1 MTTQHYLPP
10 APLNTPTGSLAWAEW
25 YRLLRQTAESGQ
37 TAYITISDP
46 TTGLQSKLNSDAADT
61 LNGTISFGSLGAF
74 KVGTVTWNGTS
85 ATGTGVMFTQNG
97 IVGANSG
104 SIKFVIKSD
113 GTATFGGALTAA
125 SGTFAGD
132 VFSSGGIFTTGYSS
146 TSYTIDGDTYDPSI
160 VGEVST
166 SLGSGVPTGVVGV
179 STYSVLGRGGVFYA
193 TGAGASIANSYIGL
207 FAKGRSTTNQG
218 FARGA
223 SFTSEGGR
231 TNTGIEVSAV
241 NDSTGSSKSATGISV
256 SASSSNSSTPVTG
269 LSVTQS
275 GGSST
280 SSGIQVSSDSGI
292 ALHILSGTIKMDDT
306 SYVGTGAS
314 TATFPGNNK
323 PGSNSTNTWLKI
335 NINGTDYYIP
345 VWT

>member
-1 MTTQHYLPP
+1 MTIQHYLPP

-132 VFSSGGIFTTGYSS
+132 V
-146 TSYTIDGDTYDPSI
+146 
-160 VGEVST
+160 
-166 SLGSGVPTGVVGV
+166 
-179 STYSVLGRGGVFYA
+179 
-193 TGAGASIANSYIGL
+193 
-207 FAKGRSTTNQG
+207 
-218 FARGA
+218 
-223 SFTSEGGR
+223 
-231 TNTGIEVSAV
+231 
-241 NDSTGSSKSATGISV
+241 
-256 SASSSNSSTPVTG
+256 
-269 LSVTQS
+269 
-275 GGSST
+275 
-280 SSGIQVSSDSGI
+280 
-292 ALHILSGTIKMDDT
+292 
-306 SYVGTGAS
+306 
-314 TATFPGNNK
+314 
-323 PGSNSTNTWLKI
+323 
-335 NINGTDYYIP
+335 
-345 VWT
+345 